1 MRGITDAAASAV
13 KPGDGWKLIGSKA
26 PVAAMLKTGI
36 PVLVIA
42 AVLSGCAVGKISSPF
57 RSKGPDPSVASNEE
71 RLAENSPAG
80 EEDLTYSAGNCP
92 QFVAW
97 PRDRLLTIYEV
108 GQVGDNTAIKH
119 RGEITKT
126 ARECNVGGDR
136 VTVKY
141 GVTGRILLGPRGQA
155 GSVSLPLRIQLT
167 DGARKVVASDTMRVS
182 ASVAVDNPSGT
193 FSIVR
198 EVSFRV
204 APGSRP
210 GDYKLFVA
218 FLRDAPGAG

>member
-1 MRGITDAAASAV
+1 
-13 KPGDGWKLIGSKA
+13 
-26 PVAAMLKTGI
+26 MLKSGI

-42 AVLSGCAVGKISSPF
+42 ALVSGCAVGKLSSPF
-57 RSKGPDPSVASNEE
+57 SKSPDPSVASNEE
-71 RLAENSPAG
+71 RLPDPVAEDAAAG
-80 EEDLTYSAGNCP
+80 EEGLTYAAGNCP

-97 PRDRLLTIYEV
+97 PRDRLVTIYEV

-126 ARECNVGGDR
+126 ARECSVGGDR

-141 GVTGRILLGPRGQA
+141 GVSGRVLLGPRGRP
-155 GSVSLPLRIQLT
+155 GSISLPMRIQLT
-167 DGARKVVASDTMRVS
+167 DGQRKVVASDTMRAS
-182 ASVAVDNPSGT
+182 ASVSVDSPSNT

-198 EVSFRV
+198 EVSFRI
-204 APGSRP
+204 APGSRA
-210 GDYKLFVA
+210 GDYKLFIA

>member
-1 MRGITDAAASAV
+1 
-13 KPGDGWKLIGSKA
+13 
-26 PVAAMLKTGI
+26 MLA
-36 PVLVIA
+36 IA
-42 AVLSGCAVGKISSPF
+42 ALVSGCAVGKLSSPF
-57 RSKGPDPSVASNEE
+57 SKSPDPSVAANEE
-71 RLAENSPAG
+71 RLPDPVADDAAG
-80 EEDLTYSAGNCP
+80 EEDLNYAAGNCP

-126 ARECNVGGDR
+126 ARECSVGGDR

-141 GVTGRILLGPRGQA
+141 GVSGRVLLGPRGRP
-155 GSVSLPLRIQLT
+155 GSISLPMRIQLT
-167 DGARKVVASDTMRVS
+167 DGQRKVVAADTMRVS
-182 ASVAVDNPSGT
+182 ASVSVDSPSNT

-210 GDYKLFVA
+210 GDYKLFIA